1 MGKPL
6 STPDRPMS
14 SAQLAARFERGAR
27 LSAPF
32 VAFAVT
38 AVLLLVELTYEV
50 GFQLGQAVHARSA
63 QLADLHRW
71 ALGLTAPSTPGVPV
85 AEKKAVP
92 VTHPLADLAAC
103 LELLPVREL
112 RPIAGGNSKKARKSD
127 LIASIVAC

>member
-14 SAQLAARFERGAR
+14 SAQLAARLERSAR

-32 VAFAVT
+32 LAFAVT
-38 AVLLLVELTYEV
+38 VVLLLVELSYEL

-71 ALGLTAPSTPGVPV
+71 ALGLTSPVTPGTPV
-85 AEKKAVP
+85 IPVLP
-92 VTHPLADLAAC
+92 VTHPLADLAAS
-103 LELLPVREL
+103 LELLPVRML
-112 RPIAGGNSKKARKSD
+112 RPMAGSIPKKARKSD